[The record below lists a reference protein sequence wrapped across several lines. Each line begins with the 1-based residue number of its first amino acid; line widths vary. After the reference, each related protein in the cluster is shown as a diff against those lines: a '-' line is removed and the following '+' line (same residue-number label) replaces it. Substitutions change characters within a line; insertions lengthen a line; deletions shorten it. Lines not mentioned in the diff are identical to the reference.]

1 MARETFIMASL
12 EPASEVCLSQYY
24 FAELDYAVWANLSK
38 GERDAHTRLAV
49 AHIPTEMRG
58 NLTRLQDIQR
68 AWALWEH
75 KYLAPELQQGR
86 DLETCRA
93 LRAAR
98 EHYRSLSPERSTP
111 LALFLT
117 RTIGHICSFIGGDE
131 PLLLLADRSFRQ
143 IRWNR
148 AALGYPGFIH
158 HVMDYLAHPAAWRTA
173 VKLTLRR
180 TLKRSLLWS
189 VPCTHDGF
197 LISGGENGLDLQGA
211 LSKTIGCVVCRAEVR
226 ILKNDKALWSQ
237 LMARQR
243 ERMCMMREDDIDD

>member
-1 MARETFIMASL
+1 M
-12 EPASEVCLSQYY
+12 
-24 FAELDYAVWANLSK
+24 
-38 GERDAHTRLAV
+38 
-49 AHIPTEMRG
+49 
-58 NLTRLQDIQR
+58 
-68 AWALWEH
+68 
-75 KYLAPELQQGR
+75 
-86 DLETCRA
+86 
-93 LRAAR
+93 
-98 EHYRSLSPERSTP
+98 
-111 LALFLT
+111 
-117 RTIGHICSFIGGDE
+117 
-131 PLLLLADRSFRQ
+131 LLLADRSFRQ

-189 VPCTHDGF
+189 VPCSHNGF
-197 LISGGENGLDLQGA
+197 LLSDNGLAAG
-211 LSKTIGCVVCRAEVR
+211 GCVVCRAEVR